1 MLGCAGVIDVCCYVA
16 CVVMCDAMCWM
27 LVDDSVMAR

>member
-1 MLGCAGVIDVCCYVA
+1 VLGCAGVIDVLCCVLV
-16 CVVMCDAMCWM
+16 CVIDVCWM